1 MSHSRHILSS
11 VGLAAHVEISPVE
24 VWVLLKKA
32 PQKFLHLLCNFILIV
47 DHVLLVAGR
56 VACSDRV
63 IDEEYVCYR
72 VPGVWVFYKGYLVSV
87 LAVLASTFELPWPKL
102 VE

>member
-1 MSHSRHILSS
+1 MSQTRHILSCI
-11 VGLAAHVEISPVE
+11 GLAAYVEISAVE

-32 PQKFLHLLCNFILIV
+32 PQKFLHLLCNFILIL

-56 VACSDRV
+56 VACSNRV
-63 IDEEYVCYR
+63 IDEEYICYR
-72 VPGVWVFYKGYLVSV
+72 VPGVGILYKGYLFSI
-87 LAVLASTFELPWPKL
+87 LAVLASTFELPWPEF

>member
-1 MSHSRHILSS
+1 MSQPRHILSCI
-11 VGLAAHVEISPVE
+11 GLAAYVEISAGE

-32 PQKFLHLLCNFILIV
+32 PQKFLHLLCNFILIL

-87 LAVLASTFELPWPKL
+87 LAVLTTTFELPWPEL